1 MKNVYVIGVGLI
13 GGSLALDI
21 KAKDSNSKIFGI
33 DINNDHLD
41 TARELGVIDQ
51 NSNYDGLVN
60 ADLVIVSIPVDKA
73 VEEIPKI
80 LDAISDDTLVID
92 VGSTKFPI
100 CAVVKGHPRR
110 RNFLATHPIAGT
122 E

>member
-92 VGSTKFPI
+92 V
-100 CAVVKGHPRR
+100 
-110 RNFLATHPIAGT
+110 
-122 E
+122 